1 MRNGQHVD
9 RSTLFRGTFW
19 RRDLGLQLLALYLL
33 FVLPVV
39 AVALI
44 FDRAAG
50 AQLERDVRAAD
61 LALGQSV
68 ALETDAFLQ
77 QAMDAVES
85 FAQLPEVQSG
95 DPAQFANLFAVAT
108 AARSDINLFYFLD
121 AQGVMRYHYPSGP
134 GSTVGQD
141 FSFRQYFIDARASAG
156 PVVSIGRVSPT
167 TGEPVATVA
176 QRVLNERGEFSGVV
190 ATNLALA
197 RLSDTLQAISAQDSA
212 DQLELNLSIIDAAG
226 QIVAQPDRARLLSD
240 AYAQISQLR
249 SWRSALP
256 LSRNVLDAQRR
267 EWLLSLVA
275 IPSAD
280 WVVMVQR
287 PTAIAFASPRAFHNG
302 LLIAMSI
309 FLLGGLFFWL
319 MLSRRVIEPLERL
332 ASFSRSIGRRDDSA
346 PYAQRMPDLTNVIT
360 RPDQMGHLTRELK
373 RMDESIERRFAEL
386 ATLLETSSATSSS
399 LDADRVIS
407 IILEQVQR
415 LMKVDTCALVALD
428 RRENVLR
435 IRASRGLSADYAR
448 ELRIDPHEPRSPSM
462 RAITTGRP
470 VQVPDTDTDIAFEPF
485 RERAQR
491 EGYRSLLAVPL
502 NAPHIGPAA
511 LLVYRREPHVWDRD
525 EIELIGSFANHAAMA
540 LENAALYRLTDEQLQ
555 EQQRVLEAVIQS
567 LDHGLILHDAAGRV
581 LFANRR
587 LAESLQSTPAELEGQ
602 SRTWVLQRMCLT
614 AVKPDEFEGLH
625 AAAITGS
632 SSRTFEFQVW
642 HGGRKRDVRGRIFDV
657 SDDDGRLI
665 GVGELYQDITRY
677 RELDRMKS
685 SLISTVSH
693 ELRTPLGAI
702 KGYATTLLQD
712 DVEWDSLSV
721 RQFAQVIS
729 DESDRLA
736 LLVNDLLDMSRIEA
750 GTLQLHK
757 IEASLADI
765 VARAI
770 DEVKDAHTRPL
781 AINVPAELPR
791 LEIDP
796 RRVQAVVRNLLEN
809 AVKYSPA
816 GSPIEIQAEAWNGSI
831 LVRVRDCGSG
841 ISPENRDRV
850 FERFYRADDGYTR
863 AGGGAGLGLAICK
876 GFIEAHGGWIWL
888 EDTDR
893 GASFAFTLPLNH
905 AEAAPSH
912 TETES

>member
-1 MRNGQHVD
+1 MD
-9 RSTLFRGTFW
+9 RSTLFRWVFW

-39 AVALI
+39 AAALI

-50 AQLERDVRAAD
+50 AQLERDVQAAD
-61 LALGQSV
+61 LALGRSV

-85 FAQLPEVQSG
+85 FARLPEVQSG
-95 DPAQFANLFAVAT
+95 DPTQFADLFAAAT

-121 AQGVMRYHYPSGP
+121 AQGLMRYHYPTGP

-141 FSFRQYFIDARASAG
+141 FSFRQYFIDARAAEG

-167 TGEPVATVA
+167 TGEPVATVV
-176 QRVLNERGEFSGVV
+176 QRVLNARGEFSGVV

-212 DQLELNLSIIDAAG
+212 DRLELNLSIIDAAG
-226 QIVAQPDRARLLSD
+226 QIVAQPDRTQLLSD
-240 AYAQISQLR
+240 AYAQIPEIR
-249 SWRSALP
+249 SWRSDLP
-256 LSRNVLDAQRR
+256 ISRVVIDPDRR
-267 EWLLSLVA
+267 EWLLSLVP
-275 IPSAD
+275 IPSAN
-280 WVVMVQR
+280 WIVAVQR
-287 PTAIAFASPRAFHNG
+287 PTEVAFASPRAFHTG

-309 FLLGGLFFWL
+309 FVIGGLFFWM

-332 ASFSRSIGRRDDSA
+332 ASFSRSIGRRDDGSPTSERA
-346 PYAQRMPDLTNVIT
+346 PDLTNVIT
-360 RPDQMGHLTRELK
+360 RPDQMGNLTRELK
-373 RMDESIERRFAEL
+373 RMEESIEQRFAEL
-386 ATLLETSSATSSS
+386 ATLLETSTATSSS
-399 LDADRVIS
+399 LDADQVIN

-462 RAITTGRP
+462 RAITTGHP

-485 RERAQR
+485 RARAQR

-511 LLVYRREPHVWDRD
+511 LLVYRREPHVWGHD

-555 EQQRVLEAVIQS
+555 EQQRVLESVIQS
-567 LDHGLILHDAAGRV
+567 LDHGLILHDSTGRV

-587 LAESLQSTPAELEGQ
+587 FAESIQSTPAELEGQ
-602 SRTWVLQRMCLT
+602 ASAWVLQRMLPAT
-614 AVKPDEFEGLH
+614 VKPDEFDQLH
-625 AAAITGS
+625 AAAIAGS
-632 SSRTFEFQVW
+632 GSRTFEFQIR
-642 HGGRKRDVRGRIFDV
+642 HGGQQRDMRGRIFDV

-665 GVGELYQDITRY
+665 GKGELYQDITRY

-750 GTLQLHK
+750 GTLHLHK
-757 IEASLADI
+757 TEASLADV
-765 VARAI
+765 VARAV
-770 DEVKDAHTRPL
+770 DEVNDGSAHPL
-781 AINVPAELPR
+781 TIDVPAQLPR

-809 AVKYSPA
+809 AVQYSPA
-816 GSPIEIQAEAWNGSI
+816 GSPIEIQAEAHNGSI
-831 LVRVRDCGSG
+831 LLRVRDHGSG
-841 ISPENRDRV
+841 IALEHRDRI

-863 AGGGAGLGLAICK
+863 TGGAGLGLAICK
-876 GFIEAHGGWIWL
+876 GFVEAHGGAIWL
-888 EDTDR
+888 EDTDG
-893 GASFAFTLPLNH
+893 GASFAFTLPLDLPK
-905 AEAAPSH
+905 ARPLVIE
-912 TETES
+912 EES